1 MYKNIKKFFKDPQ
14 FLKDSHIFKHVY
26 IITSIHASRFLK
38 FLIPN
43 VHENSQANQTRATSF
58 YI

>member
-1 MYKNIKKFFKDPQ
+1 MYKNIKKFFKDP
-14 FLKDSHIFKHVY
+14 FLKDFHIFKHVY
-26 IITSIHASRFLK
+26 IITSIHAPRFLK

-43 VHENSQANQTRATSF
+43 VRENSQANQTRATSF

>member
-1 MYKNIKKFFKDPQ
+1 MYKNIKKFFKDS
-14 FLKDSHIFKHVY
+14 FLKDSHIFKYVY
-26 IITSIHASRFLK
+26 IITSIHAPRFLK